1 MMGMASPVPFQLF
14 EGECSRLLRAS
25 LGELAGEA
33 REVAERTLTKGLEVP
48 PSKEM
53 GELAFPCFEL
63 ARAMDKRPKELADE
77 LAAKMASMD
86 RRYVGRVEPA
96 GSGYVNF
103 YANHFELARELFK
116 AVVELGP
123 NYGLVKVDRPLKIIV
138 EHTSGNP
145 IHPLT
150 IGTARN
156 AVIGDSLASLLRAWG
171 HAVET
176 HFYVN
181 DVGLQVMIAAYGYS
195 KVRDRLG
202 KGRGKPDHV
211 VGLVYPMT
219 NAIVEISELRKRI
232 ESAQDDEARRELMK
246 ELDEWVGI
254 AYELRSRDPE
264 LFDYLLDRIKE
275 DGDPRAV
282 ISKLNRDYEEGVR
295 EAVKT
300 VRELCGA
307 VIEGFKQTLSRM
319 WIKFD
324 EWDWESEL
332 TVWSGATEEAIE
344 RIRDLVPWALDAS
357 QGALVLD
364 VDAVASALGL
374 KEKWALVGKEIPKLT
389 LKRAD
394 GTTLYTTRDIAYALW
409 KLRRADKIINVIGAE
424 QSLAQLQLR
433 VVLAL
438 LGVNDVESR
447 YLHYAYELVKL
458 PGAKMSSR
466 RGRYVALDDLLDEA
480 VSRVK
485 LEVEKR
491 GWRLSEE
498 EKREIA
504 EVVGVGAVK
513 YALLNVTASKPIMFD
528 WEQVVNFE
536 RNSFPFINY
545 TYVRALGI
553 LRKSGFKPMA
563 DVDTTKLVHEYEREL
578 VIQMAKY
585 PKLFVEAA
593 SGLRPE
599 VLTGFLNQ
607 VGEVFN
613 SYYEKVNVIRERD
626 EETRKARLML
636 VYSLKTVIESCARAL
651 NFKLAQRM

>member
-1 MMGMASPVPFQLF
+1 VPFELF
-14 EGECSRLLRAS
+14 EDECARLLRAS
-25 LGELAGEA
+25 LGELAEEAGE
-33 REVAERTLTKGLEVP
+33 VVERVLVKGLEVP
-48 PSKEM
+48 PSKDM
-53 GELAFPCFEL
+53 GELALPCFEL
-63 ARAMDKRPKELADE
+63 AKALGRKPKELADD

-86 RRYVGRVEPA
+86 RRYVSRVEPA
-96 GSGYVNF
+96 GPGYVNF

-123 NYGLVKVDRPLKIIV
+123 EYGLVKVDKPSKIIV

-145 IHPLT
+145 VHPLT

-156 AVIGDSLASLLRAWG
+156 AVIGDSLASLLRARG

-195 KVRDRLG
+195 KVKDKLRG
-202 KGRGKPDHV
+202 GKPDHV

-219 NAIVEISELRKRI
+219 NAIVEISELRRRI
-232 ESAQDDEARRELMK
+232 EEAQDDEAKRESME

-254 AYELRSRDPE
+254 AYELRSKDPE
-264 LFDYLLDRIKE
+264 LFDHLLDRIRE
-275 DGDPRAV
+275 DGDPRAA
-282 ISKLNRDYEEGVR
+282 ISKLNKDYEEGVG
-295 EAVKT
+295 EAVKI
-300 VRELCGA
+300 VRELCNA
-307 VIEGFKQTLSRM
+307 VIEGFKQTLSRI
-319 WIKFD
+319 WVEFD
-324 EWDWESEL
+324 SWDWESEL
-332 TVWSGATEEAIE
+332 TVWSGATHEAIE
-344 RIRDLVPWALDAS
+344 RIRELAPWALDSS

-364 VDAVASALGL
+364 VDGVASALGL
-374 KEKWALVGKEIPKLT
+374 KEKWGLVGKEVPRLT

-409 KLRRADKIINVIGAE
+409 KLRRADRVINVIGAE

-438 LGVNDVESR
+438 LGVRDVESR

-480 VSRVK
+480 VRRVE

-491 GWRLSEE
+491 GWRLSDE

-504 EVVGVGAVK
+504 EVIGVGAVK
-513 YALLNVTASKPIMFD
+513 YALLNVTASKPITFD

-553 LRKSGFKPMA
+553 LRKSGFEPTA
-563 DVDTTKLVHEYEREL
+563 DVDATKLSHEYEREL
-578 VIQMAKY
+578 VLQMAKY

-593 SGLRPE
+593 DGLRPE
-599 VLTGFLNQ
+599 VLTGFLNR
-607 VGEVFN
+607 VSEVFN
-613 SYYEKVNVIRERD
+613 SYYEEVNVIRERD
-626 EETRKARLML
+626 EETRRARLML
-636 VYSLKTVIESCARAL
+636 VYSLKTVMESCAKAL

>member
-1 MMGMASPVPFQLF
+1 MPSPVPFQLF

-25 LGELAGEA
+25 LGELVEEAG
-33 REVAERTLTKGLEVP
+33 EVAERILAKGLEVP

-63 ARAMDKRPKELADE
+63 ARVMGRRPKELADE
-77 LAAKMASMD
+77 LASKISSMD
-86 RRYVGRVEPA
+86 RRYVSKVEPA

-103 YANHFELARELFK
+103 HANHFELARELFK
-116 AVVELGP
+116 AIVELGP
-123 NYGLVKVDRPLKIIV
+123 DYGLVKVDRPLKIIV

-156 AVIGDSLASLLRAWG
+156 AVIGDSLASLLRARG
-171 HAVET
+171 HIVET

-195 KVRDRLG
+195 KARDRVG
-202 KGRGKPDHV
+202 GGKPDHV
-211 VGLVYPMT
+211 AGLIYPMT
-219 NAIVEISELRKRI
+219 NAIVEISELRKRL
-232 ESAQDDEARRELMK
+232 EEAKDDEVRRELMK

-275 DGDPRAV
+275 DGDPKAA
-282 ISKLNRDYEEGVR
+282 ISKLNKDYEEGAR
-295 EAVKT
+295 EAVKI
-300 VRELCGA
+300 VRELCEA
-307 VIEGFKQTLSRM
+307 VIEGFKQTLSRI
-319 WIKFD
+319 WVEFD

-332 TVWSGATEEAIE
+332 TVWSGATDEAVE
-344 RIRDLVPWALDAS
+344 RMRELAPWALDSS

-374 KEKWALVGKEIPKLT
+374 KERWGLADKEIPKLT

-409 KLRRADKIINVIGAE
+409 KLKRADRVVNVIGAE

-433 VVLAL
+433 VALAL
-438 LGVNDVESR
+438 LGVEDVETR
-447 YLHYAYELVKL
+447 YVHYAYELVKL

-480 VSRVK
+480 VRRVEM
-485 LEVEKR
+485 EVEKR

-498 EKREIA
+498 EKKEIA
-504 EVVGVGAVK
+504 EVVGVGAVR
-513 YALLNVTASKPIMFD
+513 YALLNVTASKPMTFD

-553 LRKSGFKPMA
+553 LRKSGFEPTA
-563 DVDTTKLVHEYEREL
+563 DVDATKLVHDYEREL

-585 PKLFVEAA
+585 PKLFIEAA
-593 SGLRPE
+593 DGLRPE

-607 VGEVFN
+607 VSETFN
-613 SYYEKVNVIRERD
+613 SYYEEVNVIRERD
-626 EETRKARLML
+626 EETRRARLML
-636 VYSLKTVIESCARAL
+636 VYSLKTVMESCARAL
-651 NFKLAQRM
+651 NFKLAHRM

>member
-1 MMGMASPVPFQLF
+1 LMSMTNPVPFQLF
-14 EGECSRLLRAS
+14 EEECYHLLRAS

-33 REVAERTLTKGLEVP
+33 MEVVKRVLTKGLEVP
-48 PSKEM
+48 PSKEL

-63 ARAMDKRPKELADE
+63 AKALGRRPKELADE
-77 LAAKMASMD
+77 LATKMTSMD
-86 RRYVGRVEPA
+86 RRYVSKVGPA

-116 AVVELGP
+116 AIVESGP
-123 NYGLVKVDRPLKIIV
+123 DYGLVKVDKPLKIIV

-145 IHPLT
+145 VHPLT

-156 AVIGDSLASLLRAWG
+156 AVIGDSLASLLKARG

-195 KVRDRLG
+195 KARDRVRG
-202 KGRGKPDHV
+202 GKPDHV
-211 VGLVYPMT
+211 AGLVYSMT
-219 NAIVEISELRKRI
+219 NAIAEISELRKRL
-232 ESAQDDEARRELMK
+232 EEAKDDEARRELMK

-264 LFDYLLDRIKE
+264 LFDHLLDRIKE
-275 DGDPRAV
+275 DGDPRAA
-282 ISKLNRDYEEGVR
+282 ISKLNKDYEEGAR
-295 EAVKT
+295 EAVEI
-300 VRELCGA
+300 VRELCNA
-307 VIEGFKQTLSRM
+307 VIEGFKQTLSRI
-319 WIKFD
+319 WVEFD

-332 TVWSGATEEAIE
+332 TVWSGAADEAVE
-344 RIRDLVPWALDAS
+344 RMRGLAPWALDSS

-374 KEKWALVGKEIPKLT
+374 KEGWGLADKEIPKLT

-394 GTTLYTTRDIAYALW
+394 GTTLYTTRDVAYALW
-409 KLRRADKIINVIGAE
+409 KLKRADKVVNVIGAE

-433 VVLAL
+433 VALAL
-438 LGVNDVESR
+438 LGVEDVETR
-447 YLHYAYELVKL
+447 YVHYAYELVKL
-458 PGAKMSSR
+458 PEAKMSSR

-480 VSRVK
+480 VKRVEM
-485 LEVEKR
+485 EVERR

-504 EVVGVGAVK
+504 EVVGVGAVR
-513 YALLNVTASKPIMFD
+513 YALLNVTASKPITFD

-553 LRKSGFKPMA
+553 LRKSGFEPTA
-563 DVDTTKLVHEYEREL
+563 DVDATKLVHGYEREL
-578 VIQMAKY
+578 LVQMAKY
-585 PKLFVEAA
+585 PKLFIEATD
-593 SGLRPE
+593 GLRPE

-607 VGEVFN
+607 VSETFN
-613 SYYEKVNVIRERD
+613 SYYEEVNVIRERD
-626 EETRKARLML
+626 EETRRARLML
-636 VYSLKTVIESCARAL
+636 VYSLKTVMESCARAL